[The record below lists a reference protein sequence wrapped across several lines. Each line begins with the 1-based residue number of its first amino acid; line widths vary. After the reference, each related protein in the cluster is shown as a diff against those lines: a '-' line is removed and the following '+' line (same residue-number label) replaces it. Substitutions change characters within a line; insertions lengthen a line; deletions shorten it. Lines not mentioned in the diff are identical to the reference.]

1 MKEKF
6 LPIGT
11 VVLLKGGKKKIMIT
25 GYLPISKDNQS
36 KLYDYSACLF
46 PEGVL
51 SSDQTAV
58 FNHEQIA
65 KIIQEG
71 YSNEE
76 TIKFVGLLKEVES
89 KQKIKE
95 ATEDIESSKKEEKTV
110 ETPKLD
116 VKPKIE
122 DKIEELDLPAPKKE
136 EPIEKLEPEK
146 PSQSSPIGVSDIKP
160 FSE

>member
-36 KLYDYSACLF
+36 KVYDYSACLF

-76 TIKFVGLLKEVES
+76 TIQFVNLLKEVES

-95 ATEDIESSKKEEKTV
+95 ATEDIASSKKEENK
-110 ETPKLD
+110 EEPPKLD

-122 DKIEELDLPAPKKE
+122 ELDLPAPAK
-136 EPIEKLEPEK
+136 PAPVEKLEPEK
-146 PSQSSPIGVSDIKP
+146 PSTPIGVGDIKP